1 MSDLKNIVI
10 AYDGSDASTRALER
24 AAALARAFGSQLIVT
39 SVAPVTTNIGRSA
52 GPVDATDPP
61 ETHYAE
67 LEDARRYLE
76 GQSLTADF
84 VPAIGHPA
92 ETIAQVAEER
102 EADLVVI
109 GTGERNILERL
120 LGQSVSGAV
129 AHRVHCDVLIVH

>member
-61 ETHYAE
+61 EAHYAE